1 MGSSNHILEVKNI
14 SKNFGGLQAINR
26 LSFIIAKGQI
36 FSIIGPNG
44 AGKTTVINLV
54 TGVYPAA
61 SGEIYFEG
69 RKLNNK
75 SPYQIAYMGIAR
87 TFQNIQVFHNM
98 TVRENVMV
106 GLHTKSTCGFL
117 RCLMH
122 TPLVNRE
129 EKIIRKKTDIVLEFL
144 GLDSKADQ
152 SAAELPYGDQKR
164 LEIARSLAAEPRLLF
179 LDEPVAGLN
188 FQETQD
194 MSRII
199 LDISRKGITVVLVE
213 HDMNLIMGISD
224 TIAVLNYGEKIAEG
238 TSEEIQ
244 SNSKVIE
251 AYLGKEF

>member
-1 MGSSNHILEVKNI
+1 MDSSDHILEVKNI
-14 SKNFGGLQAINR
+14 SKNFGGLQAVNR
-26 LSFIIAKGQI
+26 FSFSVAKGQI

-61 SGEIYFEG
+61 SGEIYFKG
-69 RKLNNK
+69 SKLNNK
-75 SPYQIAYMGIAR
+75 NPYQVAYMGIAR

-106 GLHTKSTCGFL
+106 GLHTKSRCGFL

-122 TPLVNRE
+122 TPMVIKE
-129 EKIIRKKTDIVLEFL
+129 EKIVREKTDSVLELL
-144 GLDSKADQ
+144 GLDSRADQ
-152 SAAELPYGDQKR
+152 PAAKLPYGDQKR
-164 LEIARSLAAEPRLLF
+164 LEIARSLATEPALLF

-188 FQETQD
+188 FQETEA
-194 MSRII
+194 MARII
-199 LDISRKGITVVLVE
+199 YDISRRGITVVLVE

-224 TIAVLNYGEKIAEG
+224 TITVLNYGEKIAEG
-238 TSEEIQ
+238 NSEEIQ
-244 SNSKVIE
+244 NNPKVIE